1 MITKECNK
9 GKYCCFYVSN
19 FHLEMILLPYI
30 KKHLDDYEFIVLT
43 EENLKE
49 SLEILINRVNINK
62 DEKEKILKLN
72 WNNNSFKINESIKQ
86 KMLIINGSIKYIN
99 EIHKKIEKLK
109 KISYIDCYNIDI
121 CKIDLKKI
129 LCNYDEILNTE
140 N

>member
-1 MITKECNK
+1 M
-9 GKYCCFYVSN
+9 
-19 FHLEMILLPYI
+19 
-30 KKHLDDYEFIVLT
+30 
-43 EENLKE
+43 
-49 SLEILINRVNINK
+49 
-62 DEKEKILKLN
+62 
-72 WNNNSFKINESIKQ
+72 Q